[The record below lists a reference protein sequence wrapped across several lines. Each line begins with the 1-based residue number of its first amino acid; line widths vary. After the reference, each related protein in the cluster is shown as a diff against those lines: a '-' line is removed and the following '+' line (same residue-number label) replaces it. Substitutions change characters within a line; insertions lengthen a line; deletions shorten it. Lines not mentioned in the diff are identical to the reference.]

1 MEKELLNILEKV
13 SILYQKYGIKSIT
26 MDDVAREFGISK
38 KTLYQYV
45 TDKPDLVEKVMLL
58 IAEKHNSFFKKLRA
72 KKINAIEELFE
83 VNKYFTEMLKNYN
96 PSMEYDLRKYY
107 PDLFKKIY
115 DVRRKR
121 MYESIIRN
129 MKKGIKEGLYRRD
142 MDIEIIAKLHVSRIE
157 NMYDNE
163 IFTNEELISTK
174 VFNEI
179 FIYHLRGIANV
190 TGIKFLER
198 KLKELKSKNNE

>member
-26 MDDVAREFGISK
+26 MDDVARELGISK
-38 KTLYQYV
+38 KTLYQHV
-45 TDKPDLVEKVMLL
+45 TDKTDLVEKVMLL

-72 KKINAIEELFE
+72 NKINAIEELFE

-107 PDLFKKIY
+107 PDLFKNIY
-115 DVRRKR
+115 EVRRKR

>member
-198 KLKELKSKNNE
+198 KLKELKLNNNV

>member
-115 DVRRKR
+115 EVRRKR

-163 IFTNEELISTK
+163 IFTNEELTSAK

-179 FIYHLRGIANV
+179 FIYHLRGISNEN
-190 TGIKFLER
+190 GIKFLEE
-198 KLKELKSKNNE
+198 KLNRT

>member
-13 SILYQKYGIKSIT
+13 SILYLKYGIKSIT

-72 KKINAIEELFE
+72 NKINAIEELLE

-115 DVRRKR
+115 EVRRKR

-163 IFTNEELISTK
+163 IFTTEELTSAK

-179 FIYHLRGIANV
+179 FIYHLRGISNEN
-190 TGIKFLER
+190 GIKFLEE
-198 KLKELKSKNNE
+198 KLEELSS

>member
-1 MEKELLNILEKV
+1 
-13 SILYQKYGIKSIT
+13 

-83 VNKYFTEMLKNYN
+83 VNKYFTGMLKNYN

-115 DVRRKR
+115 EVRRKR

-198 KLKELKSKNNE
+198 KLKKLKSKNNE

>member
-83 VNKYFTEMLKNYN
+83 VNKYFTGMLKNYN

-115 DVRRKR
+115 EVRRKR

-198 KLKELKSKNNE
+198 KLKKLKSKNNE